1 MSFYKC
7 FELRQ
12 SFLIRTVVG
21 LLGEELPEVSSP
33 VGRVAALVPFHPAVF
48 QCQNP
53 LDDTVEGMAV
63 MGDDQHRALEVN
75 QELFE
80 PRQPHEIEVV
90 ARFVK
95 HEKVRVVEQCQGQR
109 QDVLFAAR
117 LRSQRL
123 VMDALKTERIEDF
136 FRLLGPAVAIDPIV
150 AVSGFLVLL
159 HRRIDLVRWGS
170 CE

>member
-1 MSFYKC
+1 
-7 FELRQ
+7 
-12 SFLIRTVVG
+12 
-21 LLGEELPEVSSP
+21 
-33 VGRVAALVPFHPAVF
+33 
-48 QCQNP
+48 
-53 LDDTVEGMAV
+53 
-63 MGDDQHRALEVN
+63 MGDDQHRDLEVN